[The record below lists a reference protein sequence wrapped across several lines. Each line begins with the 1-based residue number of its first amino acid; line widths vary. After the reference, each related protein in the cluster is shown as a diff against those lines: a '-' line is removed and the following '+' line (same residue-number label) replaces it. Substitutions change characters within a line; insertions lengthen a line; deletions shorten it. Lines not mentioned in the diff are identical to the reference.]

1 MITCGFVGLGLIGG
15 SIARALKANRKDIV
29 IIACDPNEETLKL
42 ATEQKIADEAYPAP
56 CDAFTACDYIFLCA
70 PVSHNDENLLK
81 ILSYRK
87 KDCILTDVGSVKTP
101 INSLIHSL
109 GLTDCFIGGHPMAGS
124 ERIGF
129 ANSKAGLLE
138 NAYYILAPAP
148 QVPAAKIAEFQG
160 LVTSMGAIPLQVESQ
175 KHDYVTAAVSH
186 LPHIVA
192 AALVHLVQDHDDAQ
206 GLMKSIAAGG
216 FKDITRIASSSPVMW
231 EQICM
236 TNTDNI
242 TEVLDRYIDSLT
254 TLREELSDHQSRAI
268 YQLFESS
275 RDYRNSF
282 AETPKGSIQPEYT
295 FSADVVGEP
304 GAISIIS
311 SILSGKGISIKN
323 IGISHNREHGEGAL
337 RISFYDKASMEAAW
351 ARLKKYNYTLFA

>member
-42 ATEQKIADEAYPAP
+42 ATEQKIADGAYPAP

-236 TNTDNI
+236 TNTENI
-242 TEVLDRYIDSLT
+242 LVLLKRYITSLESICDTLENHNGDAIYKMFEESGKYRSTFPNRGQGPIERDYSFCVDVLD
-254 TLREELSDHQSRAI
+254 E
-268 YQLFESS
+268 
-275 RDYRNSF
+275 
-282 AETPKGSIQPEYT
+282 PGSISVL
-295 FSADVVGEP
+295 SA
-304 GAISIIS
+304 
-311 SILSGKGISIKN
+311 ILAAKGISVKN
-323 IGISHNREHGEGAL
+323 IGINHSREEGEGAL
-337 RISFYDKASMEAAW
+337 RISFYKEDKRNEAAELL
-351 ARLKKYNYTLFA
+351 RSHNYVLTK

>member
-87 KDCILTDVGSVKTP
+87 KNCILTDVGSVKTP

-236 TNTDNI
+236 TNTVNI
-242 TEVLDRYIDSLT
+242 SRLLQDYIDALGVVQKELQEHDSASLYT
-254 TLREELSDHQSRAI
+254 FIDAGSGPI
-268 YQLFESS
+268 KK
-275 RDYRNSF
+275 DYSIRLDIPDE
-282 AETPKGSIQPEYT
+282 AGSIAAVST
-295 FSADVVGEP
+295 LLA
-304 GAISIIS
+304 
-311 SILSGKGISIKN
+311 LNNISIKN
-323 IGISHNREHGEGAL
+323 IGIVHNREAQEGVL
-337 RISFYDKASMEAAW
+337 RIEFYEEDSITKAIQLLN
-351 ARLKKYNYTLFA
+351 RRGYVTHI